1 LHLRTLELFCT
12 ISEQRSFS
20 KAAQVHEMTQSAASQ
35 AIQQLEESLG
45 VTLIDRSTRPLVLT
59 VEGDAYLRGVRGV
72 LKTYQRTEEEVRGI
86 RNRLSGQ
93 ITIASI
99 VSVGLSYMPE
109 ATAAFARLQPK
120 VDVRSQFGS
129 VDRVV
134 EMVAEGEV
142 DFGLVS
148 FPRNSKSIQCI
159 DWQREPMRL
168 VCSADHPLAMQNEVS
183 LNQLR
188 GLEMIGFDR
197 RLTLRQEIDRCFAAA
212 GVTVDV
218 RMEFD
223 NADSMIRAIQAN
235 RGIGIVPEA
244 AVRRETA
251 TGSLRVVACRELR
264 MTRPLGIIFRRP
276 GRLSKAASEFASLL
290 LGKPVAIDI
299 RPTAGNRKAALHQSP
314 ITGTTRTGGTSRT
327 GSGSGPPSVIA

>member
-1 LHLRTLELFCT
+1 
-12 ISEQRSFS
+12 
-20 KAAQVHEMTQSAASQ
+20 MTQSAASQ
-35 AIQQLEESLG
+35 AMQLLEDSLC
-45 VTLIDRSTRPLVLT
+45 VTLIDRSKRPLVLT
-59 VEGDAYLRGVRGV
+59 AEGDAYLRGVRGV
-72 LKTYQRTEEEVRGI
+72 LKSYQRIEEEVRSIG
-86 RNRLSGQ
+86 NRLNGQ

-99 VSVGLSYMPE
+99 VSVGLSYMPAATE
-109 ATAAFARLQPK
+109 AFHRLQPE
-120 VDVRSQFGS
+120 VDVRSQFGP

-148 FPRNSKSIQCI
+148 YPKNTKSIQCI

-168 VCSADHPLAMQNEVS
+168 VCSADHPLASQNEVS

-188 GLEMIGFDR
+188 GMEMIGFDR
-197 RLTLRQEIDRCFAAA
+197 RLTLRQEIDRCMVAA
-212 GVTVDV
+212 GVDVNV

-235 RGIGIVPEA
+235 RGIGIIPEA

-264 MTRPLGIIFRRP
+264 MTRPLGIIFRRS
-276 GRLSKAASEFASLL
+276 GRLSQAASEFASLL
-290 LGKPVAIDI
+290 LGKPVSFETKN
-299 RPTAGNRKAALHQSP
+299 RSGNRKLIAD
-314 ITGTTRTGGTSRT
+314 TNTSMIQP
-327 GSGSGPPSVIA
+327 SPSVT

>member
-1 LHLRTLELFCT
+1 
-12 ISEQRSFS
+12 
-20 KAAQVHEMTQSAASQ
+20 MTQSAASQ
-35 AIQQLEESLG
+35 AMQQLEDSLG
-45 VTLIDRSTRPLVLT
+45 VSLIDRSKRPLVLT
-59 VEGDAYLRGVRGV
+59 TEGEAYLRGVRGV
-72 LKTYQRTEEEVRGI
+72 LKSYERIEEEVRGI
-86 RNRLSGQ
+86 GNRLSGQ

-99 VSVGLSYMPE
+99 VSVGLSYMPAATE
-109 ATAAFARLQPK
+109 AFQRLQPQ
-120 VDVRSQFGS
+120 VDVRSQFGP

-148 FPRNSKSIQCI
+148 FPKNTKSIQCI

-168 VCSADHPLAMQNEVS
+168 VCSADHPLASQNEVS

-188 GLEMIGFDR
+188 GMEMIGFDR
-197 RLTLRQEIDRCFAAA
+197 RLTLRQEIDRTMAAA
-212 GVTVDV
+212 GVDVDV

-276 GRLSKAASEFASLL
+276 GRLSQAASEFASLL
-290 LGKPVAIDI
+290 LGKSVNFETKN
-299 RPTAGNRKAALHQSP
+299 RSGNRKLMVETNTGISQSSP
-314 ITGTTRTGGTSRT
+314 IH
-327 GSGSGPPSVIA
+327 A